1 MLVTVFLIA
10 VILFLFTGK
19 MDLMDAGCLYLF
31 FKIGVPVILLVVLCL
46 LL

>member
-1 MLVTVFLIA
+1 MLTTIFFIA

-19 MDLMDAGCLYLF
+19 MNLMDAGCLYLF
-31 FKIGVPVILLVVLCL
+31 FKIGVPIILFGVLCL